1 MQCEMGKRQQV
12 FWLHIETMEH
22 AAKISWLCPSKDPAG
37 TGPGHSLSIRMGDC
51 SHGEFYVLLTLKA
64 SLLAISKATEC

>member
-1 MQCEMGKRQQV
+1 
-12 FWLHIETMEH
+12 MEQ